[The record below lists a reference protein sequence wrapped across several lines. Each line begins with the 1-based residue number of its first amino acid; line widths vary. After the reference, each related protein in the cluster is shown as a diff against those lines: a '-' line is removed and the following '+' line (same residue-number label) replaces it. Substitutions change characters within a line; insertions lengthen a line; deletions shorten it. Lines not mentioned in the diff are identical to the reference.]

1 MKQGT
6 LQTQTDS
13 YVGEPARA
21 QPLLEGTGRRVS
33 STRVRVSSTRLRV
46 FSTRLPVSGNF
57 GWQAFRGVGQRV
69 LVVC

>member
-6 LQTQTDS
+6 LQTRTDF

-21 QPLLEGTGRRVS
+21 QPLLEGTGR
-33 STRVRVSSTRLRV
+33 RVSSTRLRV